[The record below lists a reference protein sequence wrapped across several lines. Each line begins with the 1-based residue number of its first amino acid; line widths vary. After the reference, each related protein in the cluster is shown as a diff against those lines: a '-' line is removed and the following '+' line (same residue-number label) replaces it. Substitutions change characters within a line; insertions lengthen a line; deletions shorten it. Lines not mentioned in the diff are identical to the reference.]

1 MNYDIASNE
10 ENIDLYII
18 DTDGEYIT
26 LANVALVQKLKT
38 LKLKTQNSFNKI
50 DLKNID
56 LSEFVFEVLND
67 ISIIEAIIQEVKSD
81 ATRVF
86 HHINQ
91 ISNNQPQRNK

>member
-1 MNYDIASNE
+1 MNYDIATNE

-26 LANVALVQKLKT
+26 LANVDLVQKLKT
-38 LKLKTQNSFNKI
+38 LKLKTQSSFNKT
-50 DLKNID
+50 DLKGID
-56 LSEFVFEVLND
+56 LSEFAFEVLND

-81 ATRVF
+81 ATRVI

-91 ISNNQPQRNK
+91 ISNNQSQRNK

>member
-1 MNYDIASNE
+1 MNYDIATNE

-26 LANVALVQKLKT
+26 LATVDLVQKLKT
-38 LKLKTQNSFNKI
+38 LKLKTQSSFNKTYLKGI
-50 DLKNID
+50 DS
-56 LSEFVFEVLND
+56 SEFAFEVLND

-81 ATRVF
+81 ATRVI

-91 ISNNQPQRNK
+91 ISNNQSQRNK